1 MLSANAV
8 FLSGK
13 LVFGLLFAL
22 ELVTPAAVPV
32 EVDVF
37 RDSGFERALEIRAA
51 SEAQD
56 SQAFEVVALGGPE
69 EAPQV
74 LLRVEP
80 SSSVAHI
87 YTVLPQPFASEAQR
101 DSGDTAGS
109 GGAAENG
116 IGAGSGKAAQ
126 DQPLREPAVF
136 DLSTAFTGSEPDLGE
151 GSWQLVER
159 GELTFLSD
167 PSSGVLLVVHASL
180 P

>member
-22 ELVTPAAVPV
+22 ELVRPAAVPV

-37 RDSGFERALEIRAA
+37 RDSGFERSLEIRAV
-51 SEAQD
+51 SDAQD
-56 SQAFEVVALGGPE
+56 SQAFEVVTLGEPE

-87 YTVLPQPFASEAQR
+87 YTVLPQPFASEAER
-101 DSGDTAGS
+101 DSGETAGS

-116 IGAGSGKAAQ
+116 SAAGSGMGSGPAQ

-151 GSWQLVER
+151 RSWQL
-159 GELTFLSD
+159 
-167 PSSGVLLVVHASL
+167 SGVLLVVHASL

>member
-22 ELVTPAAVPV
+22 ELVTPAAVPM

-37 RDSGFERALEIRAA
+37 RDSGFERSLEIRAVSDA
-51 SEAQD
+51 EEPG
-56 SQAFEVVALGGPE
+56 AFEVVRLRGSGD
-69 EAPQV
+69 APQS

-80 SSSVAHI
+80 SSSVDHI
-87 YTVLPQPFASEAQR
+87 YTVLPQPFASEADR
-101 DSGDTAGS
+101 GSGETAGT
-109 GGAAENG
+109 
-116 IGAGSGKAAQ
+116 GAGSGTGSGPAR

-136 DLSTAFTGSEPDLGE
+136 DLSTAFTGSEPNLAE

-159 GELTFLSD
+159 GDLTFLSD
-167 PSSGVLLVVHASL
+167 PSSGILLVVHASL